1 MKKTLV
7 FLITLAWVMGGLT
20 ASPARAA
27 GPIVLD
33 SLFEDWIGQAYVTD
47 PQGDSGPQGADFT
60 RFYFAVN
67 PGVSTLFFML
77 ERPPSNQKITIWQK
91 FDMNNNGIF
100 NEPGDRLVKVVYD
113 PEKNNSKVD
122 ETIYTGSNQFIATYA
137 NNADW
142 GESKNEGGKRVEWGV
157 PMALL
162 GMTPGQTI
170 NIGLTTTPGEG
181 NGGSDTLDTPVQWSP
196 ANALGPVLLGIG
208 LIAAVLWM
216 ARQKTRL
223 SQPA

>member
-1 MKKTLV
+1 MIL
-7 FLITLAWVMGGLT
+7 LLAAAVCLLAGLT
-20 ASPARAA
+20 AEPVRAA
-27 GPIVLD
+27 GLIVLD
-33 SLFEDWIGQAYVTD
+33 SLFDDWNGQAYVTD
-47 PQGDSGPQGADFT
+47 PQGDGGPRGADFT

-77 ERPPSNQKITIWQK
+77 ERPPSNQKITIWQQ

-100 NEPGDRLVKVVYD
+100 NEPSDRRVKVTYD
-113 PEKNNSKVD
+113 PEKKNSQVD
-122 ETIYTGSNQFIATYA
+122 ETIYTGNNQFIATYA

-170 NIGLTTTPGEG
+170 NIGLTTNPGEG
-181 NGGSDTLDTPVQWSP
+181 GGSGDSLDTPVQWSP
-196 ANALGPVLLGIG
+196 ANALGPALLGVLL
-208 LIAAVLWM
+208 LAAVLWM
-216 ARQKTRL
+216 ARQRSRATQKG
-223 SQPA
+223 